1 MTLSKSLNKNILI
14 IIILFFLIFLS
25 ILRSLYFAIHY
36 TAPLPGYLVFYDAYQ
51 FLNGYFL
58 FKDIVIVYGFLTTII
73 HYFFLK
79 IFGSFV
85 LSLSIGTAIIY
96 SSTFLIYFFILKNL
110 NFSKISSLI
119 IILLIFIIHPGIV
132 LPWANYI
139 SYFFLLIGILL
150 FSIPSSKI
158 AHFYYFGIALGLA
171 TLSRQTIFFSILLFI
186 LTTFFFNK
194 IKIKRLFIIL
204 GLLTIVLIF
213 FSYLAINHLIDSWFV
228 QSFKTWTIFT
238 YKNHHP
244 TISESLG
251 YLNYLIVIKNLLIK
265 LIFSF
270 ANFEFKWIF
279 YFLLLISN
287 IGFLI
292 DTVFFKKNY
301 QQEYKLVLISS
312 MSIFLYSEAIHM
324 NDIFRLST
332 GAIIGLI
339 SSYSYLINLF
349 RKIFSY
355 SKKLRKIF
363 FLTLLFILF
372 TLFYTL
378 KKSYHNYKDV
388 LNINSTLSEPKI
400 DFLKYQKFPI
410 EVSFFYEKFD
420 LEIKRM
426 HSLYKV
432 DYNYNFSDNSLL
444 PIISRT
450 KSLQISSFYNLFGLS
465 DPDDFVNLYKY
476 YPHLKFSEI
485 IKKKPNNMMV
495 FVMLKDKNEIN
506 KFKNDINFN
515 DFFIFSELIYPLNKN
530 NPKLL
535 ILLPK
540 NINKLI

>member
-1 MTLSKSLNKNILI
+1 
-14 IIILFFLIFLS
+14 
-25 ILRSLYFAIHY
+25 
-36 TAPLPGYLVFYDAYQ
+36 
-51 FLNGYFL
+51 
-58 FKDIVIVYGFLTTII
+58 
-73 HYFFLK
+73 
-79 IFGSFV
+79 
-85 LSLSIGTAIIY
+85 
-96 SSTFLIYFFILKNL
+96 
-110 NFSKISSLI
+110 
-119 IILLIFIIHPGIV
+119 
-132 LPWANYI
+132 
-139 SYFFLLIGILL
+139 
-150 FSIPSSKI
+150 
-158 AHFYYFGIALGLA
+158 
-171 TLSRQTIFFSILLFI
+171 
-186 LTTFFFNK
+186 
-194 IKIKRLFIIL
+194 
-204 GLLTIVLIF
+204 
-213 FSYLAINHLIDSWFV
+213 
-228 QSFKTWTIFT
+228 
-238 YKNHHP
+238 
-244 TISESLG
+244 
-251 YLNYLIVIKNLLIK
+251 
-265 LIFSF
+265 
-270 ANFEFKWIF
+270 
-279 YFLLLISN
+279 
-287 IGFLI
+287 
-292 DTVFFKKNY
+292 
-301 QQEYKLVLISS
+301 
-312 MSIFLYSEAIHM
+312 M

-339 SSYSYLINLF
+339 SSYSYLMNLF

-355 SKKLRKIF
+355 SRKLRKIF

-465 DPDDFVNLYKY
+465 DPDDFANLYKY

-506 KFKNDINFN
+506 KFKNNINFN